1 MKSSRSP
8 LDAVLSAA
16 SEDAVSVCVSAVLSE
31 AVEAASV
38 VDVPAEELPQ
48 AAMESAIA
56 AVSKIADNFFIFF
69 IWYNPFVLLV
79 IA

>member
-1 MKSSRSP
+1 MLKSSRSP

-31 AVEAASV
+31 AASV

-48 AAMESAIA
+48 AAMESVIA
-56 AVSKIADNFFIFF
+56 AVSKSAENFFIFF
-69 IWYNPFVLLV
+69 I
-79 IA
+79 I